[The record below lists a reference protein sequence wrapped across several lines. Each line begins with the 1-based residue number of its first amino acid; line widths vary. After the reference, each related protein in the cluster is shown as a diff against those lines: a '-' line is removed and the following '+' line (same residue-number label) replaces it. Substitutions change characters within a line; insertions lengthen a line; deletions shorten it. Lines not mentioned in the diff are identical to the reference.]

1 MGLDMYLNA
10 ERYLYDFGDS
20 PDKEIAEN
28 IGQLVGLPG
37 DRKVKTIT
45 VEAGYWRKANQIH
58 NWFVQNVQEGKDE
71 CQEAYVSRDDLKQ
84 LREICQK
91 VLDNHDLAES
101 LLPTSSGFFFGGTEY
116 DDWYFSDLEDTI
128 KIIDDALAMPD
139 NWDFNYRSS
148 W

>member
-10 ERYLYDFGDS
+10 ERYLWDFGENN
-20 PDKEIAEN
+20 DKELAEN
-28 IGQLVGLPG
+28 VGQLIGLPV

-58 NWFVQNVQEGKDE
+58 NWFVQNVQDGVDE
-71 CQEAYVSRDDLKQ
+71 CQNAYVSREQLKE
-84 LREICQK
+84 LRETCQK
-91 VLDNHDLAES
+91 VLDNHDLAEN
-101 LLPTSSGFFFGGTEY
+101 LLPTASGFFFGGTEY
-116 DDWYFSDLEDTI
+116 DDWYFNDIEDTI

-139 NWDFNYRSS
+139 KWDFTYRSS